1 MHTSESN
8 GRTGEWSQVSPV
20 VGEMHCSDVK
30 QAESD
35 GFLNILKNQS
45 ISNYQKKKKTTKPHH
60 CLTGEDA
67 RQPAHFILKT
77 GK

>member
-45 ISNYQKKKKTTKPHH
+45 ISNYQKKKKNNKTTSLFNWRG
-60 CLTGEDA
+60 CQTASSFYSENW
-67 RQPAHFILKT
+67 
-77 GK
+77 